1 MTKISRIT
9 EFFDGQK
16 PLNCGFCDGVGL
28 RSVDVGEQPELCTWC
43 GGTGL
48 GSSLMPS
55 IEPSRDHRQLRLKL
69 GDEPVDD
76 DGDDFL
82 IPDPNFLSRF
92 RKPETEAE
100 LDQAADAFG
109 RALMAALDEIEG
121 EQSGG

>member
-1 MTKISRIT
+1 MTKVSRIA
-9 EFFDGQK
+9 ELFGGQEHMS
-16 PLNCGFCDGVGL
+16 CGFCQGLGL

-48 GSSLMPS
+48 GSSPMPN
-55 IEPSRDHRQLRLKL
+55 IDPARDHRQLRLKL

-82 IPDPNFLSRF
+82 ILDPNFLARY

-109 RALMAALDEIEG
+109 RAFMAALDEVEG
-121 EQSGG
+121 EMSGG